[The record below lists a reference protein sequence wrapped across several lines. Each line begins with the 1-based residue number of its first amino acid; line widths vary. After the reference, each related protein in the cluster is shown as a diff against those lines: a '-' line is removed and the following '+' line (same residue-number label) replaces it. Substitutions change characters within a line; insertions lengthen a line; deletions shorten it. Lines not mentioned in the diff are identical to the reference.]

1 MVFSSIVF
9 LFYFLPALLVLY
21 AIAPKRLKNLV
32 LLLASLTFYA
42 WGEVRFLFI
51 MLVLSGVD
59 FLCGRAID
67 KHRRDEKKVKL
78 YWFIDAGANLCVL
91 LFFKYADFFLG
102 NANLAFGL
110 DLPLLGIP
118 LPIGVSF
125 NTFQSISYITDVKRQ
140 TTKSEP
146 SYYNY
151 LTYTTLF
158 PQIIAGPIVRYV
170 TVENELDDRPLRLD
184 NAAKGLKRFLI
195 GLGKKVLL
203 ANNIGL
209 LWETAQNAGAAE
221 TSVLFSWMG
230 LIAFAFQIYFD
241 FSGYSDMAI
250 GLARILGMYFDENF
264 NYPYISKSITEF
276 WRRWHMTLSAWF
288 RDYVYIPLGGNR
300 KGKWIQLRNMLI
312 VWGLTGFWHGASWN
326 FLIWGL
332 YFGVLLAAEKFL
344 LEKPLSKAPV
354 AVSHLYTC
362 FFVLIGWVLFSFEDM
377 GKMGEYFARLFGI
390 GTPFYNAAALYY
402 LRNNAFLLIVSALC
416 CTPFFKRISECVKG
430 MRTVNA
436 LSAAGYAALFFVT
449 VAYLVNGTYNPFLY
463 FRF

>member
-21 AIAPKRLKNLV
+21 AIAPKRLKNLM

-42 WGEVRFLFI
+42 WGEMRFLFV

-67 KHRRDEKKVKL
+67 KHRQDREKVKL
-78 YWFIDAGANLCVL
+78 YWLIDVMANLSVL

-102 NANLAFGL
+102 NADLLFGL

-170 TVENELDDRPLRLD
+170 TVENELEDRPLRID
-184 NAAKGLKRFLI
+184 NAVLGLKRFLI

-209 LWETAQNAGAAE
+209 LWEAAQNVSISEA
-221 TSVLFSWMG
+221 SVLFSWMG
-230 LIAFAFQIYFD
+230 IVAFAFQIYFD
-241 FSGYSDMAI
+241 FSGYSDMAT
-250 GLARILGMYFDENF
+250 GLARIFGMYFDENF

-300 KGKWIQLRNMLI
+300 KGKWIMLRNMLI

-326 FLIWGL
+326 FLLWGI
-332 YFGVLLAAEKFL
+332 YFGILLAAEKFVL
-344 LEKPLSKAPV
+344 AKPLSKVPAV
-354 AVSHLYTC
+354 VSHVYTC
-362 FFVLIGWVLFSFEDM
+362 FFVLIGWVLFNFEDM
-377 GKMGEYFARLFGI
+377 GKMGTYFARMFGVN
-390 GTPFYNAAALYY
+390 TPFYNARVLYY
-402 LRNNAFLLIVSALC
+402 VRNNAFLLVVSALC
-416 CTPFFKRISECVKG
+416 CTPLFKRLSERVKRI
-430 MRTVNA
+430 RTVNA
-436 LSAAGYAALFFVT
+436 LSISGYTALFFIT
-449 VAYLVNGTYNPFLY
+449 IAYLVNSTYNPFLY

>member
-9 LFYFLPALLVLY
+9 LFYFLPALLALYVL
-21 AIAPKRLKNLV
+21 APKKLKNLV

-42 WGEVRFLFI
+42 WGEVRFLFV

-67 KHRRDEKKVKL
+67 RHRQDPKRVKL
-78 YWFIDAGANLCVL
+78 YWLIDVGANLAVL

-102 NANLAFGL
+102 NVNLITGL
-110 DLPLLGIP
+110 GLPLLGIP

-170 TVENELDDRPLRLD
+170 TVENELDERPLRAD
-184 NAAKGLKRFLI
+184 NAVAGLKRFLV
-195 GLGKKVLL
+195 GLAKKVLL

-209 LWETAQNAGAAE
+209 LWEAAQNAGASQ
-221 TSVLFSWMG
+221 TSVLFSWTG
-230 LIAFAFQIYFD
+230 IAAFAFQIYFD

-264 NYPYISKSITEF
+264 DYPYISKSITEF

-300 KGKWIQLRNMLI
+300 KGKWIQLRNMLL

-326 FLIWGL
+326 FLLWGL
-332 YFGVLLAAEKFL
+332 YFGILLAAEKFL
-344 LEKPLSKAPV
+344 LKKPLEKAP
-354 AVSHLYTC
+354 AILSRLYTC
-362 FFVLIGWVLFSFEDM
+362 FFVLIGWVLFNFEDM
-377 GKMGEYFARLFGI
+377 SKMGEYFARMFGV
-390 GTPFYNAAALYY
+390 GTPFYNATALYY
-402 LRNNAFLLIVSALC
+402 LRNNAVLLAVCALC
-416 CTPFFKRISECVKG
+416 CTPLIKRLSARVKNL
-430 MRTVNA
+430 RAANA
-436 LSAAGYAALFFVT
+436 LAIALYAALFFVT
-449 VAYLVNGTYNPFLY
+449 VAYLVNSTYNPFLY

>member
-42 WGEVRFLFI
+42 WGEVRFLFV
-51 MLVLSGVD
+51 MLILSGVD

-67 KHRRDEKKVKL
+67 KHRHDSKKVKL
-78 YWFIDAGANLCVL
+78 YWLIDVGANLSVL

-102 NANLAFGL
+102 NANLLFGL

-170 TVENELDDRPLRLD
+170 TVENELEFRQLRID
-184 NAAKGLKRFLI
+184 NAVLGLKRFLI

-209 LWETAQNAGAAE
+209 LWEAAQNVNISEA
-221 TSVLFSWMG
+221 SVLFSWMG
-230 LIAFAFQIYFD
+230 VIAFAFQIYFD

-300 KGKWIQLRNMLI
+300 KGKWVMLRNMLI

-326 FLIWGL
+326 FLLWGV
-332 YFGVLLAAEKFL
+332 YFGILLAVEKFVL
-344 LEKPLSKAPV
+344 AKLLSKAPSV
-354 AVSHLYTC
+354 VSHLYTC
-362 FFVLIGWVLFSFEDM
+362 FFVLIGWVLFNFEDM
-377 GKMGEYFARLFGI
+377 GKMGTYFACMFGVN
-390 GTPFYNAAALYY
+390 TPFYNAHVLYY
-402 LRNNAFLLIVSALC
+402 VRNNAFLLIVSALC
-416 CTPFFKRISECVKG
+416 CTPFFKRLSERVKRL
-430 MRTVNA
+430 RTVDA
-436 LSAAGYAALFFVT
+436 LSISGYTALFFVT
-449 VAYLVNGTYNPFLY
+449 IAYLVNSTYNPFLY